1 MFMPSPVLARRLCLA
16 FLLAAPL
23 AAMAASLGIS
33 PVRVELSPATPT
45 AALTLRNG
53 GDEPTVVQVRAV
65 AWSQNG
71 GEDVYEPTSE
81 VIISPPIFTVAGNSA
96 QVVRVGL
103 RRAPDP
109 RRELSYRIF
118 LQEVPGPPQPG
129 TTGVQMALRIG
140 VPVFVKP
147 VQPAKPELSWRIGR
161 ETGGALRVAATNP
174 GEMHVQLIGI
184 KLLGAGAAPGAPPLA
199 SQESGG
205 YLLPGQS
212 REWRI
217 EPPQPGLP
225 TDATRLRVLAST
237 DAGELSAD
245 VTLDPP

>member
-1 MFMPSPVLARRLCLA
+1 MFMPFSILASRLCLA

-45 AALTLRNG
+45 AALPLRNG

-65 AWSQNG
+65 AWSQQG
-71 GEDVYEPTSE
+71 GEDVYEPTNE
-81 VIISPPIFTVAGNSA
+81 VIVSPPIFTVAAKGA

-103 RRAPDP
+103 RRAPDA

-129 TTGVQMALRIG
+129 VTGVQMALRIG
-140 VPVFVKP
+140 LPVFVKP
-147 VQPAKPELSWRIGR
+147 VQPAKAMLNWRIGR
-161 ETGGALRVAATNP
+161 EAGGALRVAATNP

-184 KLLGAGAAPGAPPLA
+184 KLLGAGAAPGAPLA

-225 TDATRLRVLAST
+225 ADATRLRVLAST

>member
-1 MFMPSPVLARRLCLA
+1 MLMPFSIWDRKFCVA
-16 FLLAAPL
+16 FLLSAPL
-23 AAMAASLGIS
+23 AAVAASLGIS
-33 PVRVELSPATPT
+33 PVRVELTVAAPT
-45 AALTLRNG
+45 SALTLRNG
-53 GDEPTVVQVRAV
+53 GEEPTVVQVRAV
-65 AWSQNG
+65 AWSQQG

-81 VIISPPIFTVAGNSA
+81 VIVSPPIFTLGGNSA

-103 RRAPDP
+103 RRAPDVH
-109 RRELSYRIF
+109 RELSYRIY

-129 TTGVQMALRIG
+129 MTGLQMALRIG

-147 VQPAKPELSWRIGR
+147 VQPATAELTWRIGR
-161 ETGGALRVAATNP
+161 EADGALRVAATNP
-174 GEMHVQLIGI
+174 GAMHVQLIGI
-184 KLLGAGAAPGAPPLA
+184 KLLAATAAPDAAPLGIH
-199 SQESGG
+199 ETGG

-217 EPPQPGLP
+217 GPQPGP
-225 TDATRLRVLAST
+225 PADTTRLRVQAST

>member
-1 MFMPSPVLARRLCLA
+1 MFMPSPNLARRLCLA

-53 GDEPTVVQVRAV
+53 GDEPTVVQVRAL
-65 AWSQNG
+65 AWSQQG

-81 VIISPPIFTVAGNSA
+81 IIVSPPIFTVAGNSA

-109 RRELSYRIF
+109 RRELSYRIY

-129 TTGVQMALRIG
+129 VTGLQLALRIG

-147 VQPAKPELSWRIGR
+147 VQPAKAMLNWRIGR
-161 ETGGALRVAATNP
+161 EAGGALRVVATNP
-174 GEMHVQLIGI
+174 GEMHVQLTGI
-184 KLLGAGAAPGAPPLA
+184 KLFSAGAEPDAPVLA
-199 SQESGG
+199 SHESGG
-205 YLLPGQS
+205 YLLPDQS

-217 EPPQPGLP
+217 EPQSGLP
-225 TDATRLRVLAST
+225 AGTTRLRVLAST

>member
-1 MFMPSPVLARRLCLA
+1 MLTPIPILTRRLCLA

-23 AAMAASLGIS
+23 AALAASLGIS
-33 PVRVELSPATPT
+33 PVRVELSPAAPT

-53 GDEPTVVQVRAV
+53 GDDPTVVQVHAV
-65 AWSQNG
+65 AWSQKN

-81 VIISPPIFTVAGNSA
+81 VIVSPPIFTVAANSA

-103 RRAPDP
+103 RRAPDA
-109 RRELSYRIF
+109 RRELSYRIY

-129 TTGVQMALRIG
+129 VPGLQMALRIG

-147 VQPAKPELSWRIGR
+147 VQPAKAELNWRIGR
-161 ETGGALRVAATNP
+161 DAGGALRVAATNP

-184 KLLGAGAAPGAPPLA
+184 KLLGVGAAPEAPPLA
-199 SQESGG
+199 SLESGG

-212 REWRI
+212 HEWRL
-217 EPPQPGLP
+217 EPKPGLP
-225 TDATRLRVLAST
+225 ADTTRLRVRAST

>member
-1 MFMPSPVLARRLCLA
+1 
-16 FLLAAPL
+16 
-23 AAMAASLGIS
+23 MAASLGIS
-33 PVRVELSPATPT
+33 PVRVELSPAAPT

-53 GDEPTVVQVRAV
+53 GDEPTVVQVRAL
-65 AWSQNG
+65 AWSQQG

-81 VIISPPIFTVAGNSA
+81 IIVSPPIFTVAGNSA

-109 RRELSYRIF
+109 RRELSYRIY

-129 TTGVQMALRIG
+129 VTGLQLALRIG

-147 VQPAKPELSWRIGR
+147 VQPAKAMLNWRIGR
-161 ETGGALRVAATNP
+161 EAGGALRVVATNP
-174 GEMHVQLIGI
+174 GEMHVQLTGI
-184 KLLGAGAAPGAPPLA
+184 KLFSAGAEPDAPVLA
-199 SQESGG
+199 SHESGG

-217 EPPQPGLP
+217 EPQSGLP
-225 TDATRLRVLAST
+225 AGTTRLRVLAST

>member
-1 MFMPSPVLARRLCLA
+1 MFLPSPSLARRLCLA
-16 FLLAAPL
+16 FFLLAP
-23 AAMAASLGIS
+23 AAVLAASLGIS
-33 PVRVELSPATPT
+33 PVRVELSPAAPT

-65 AWSQNG
+65 AWTQNG

-81 VIISPPIFTVAGNSA
+81 VIVSPPIFTVAGNGA

-103 RRAPDP
+103 RRAPDA

-118 LQEVPGPPQPG
+118 LQEVPGAPQPG
-129 TTGVQMALRIG
+129 VTGVQMALRIG

-147 VQPAKPELSWRIGR
+147 VQPAKAALTWRVGR
-161 ETGGALRVAATNP
+161 EAGGALRVVASNP

-184 KLLGAGAAPGAPPLA
+184 KLLDGGAAPDAPPLA

-217 EPPQPGLP
+217 EPPRPGLP
-225 TDATRLRVLAST
+225 ADATRLRVLAST
-237 DAGELSAD
+237 DAGELSAE

>member
-1 MFMPSPVLARRLCLA
+1 MFMPSPNLAKRLCLA
-16 FLLAAPL
+16 FVLAAPL

-71 GEDVYEPTSE
+71 GEDVYEPTNE
-81 VIISPPIFTVAGNSA
+81 VIVSPPIFTVAAKGA

-103 RRAPDP
+103 RRAPDA

-129 TTGVQMALRIG
+129 VTGVQMALRIG
-140 VPVFVKP
+140 LPVFVKP
-147 VQPAKPELSWRIGR
+147 VQPAKATLNWRIGR
-161 ETGGALRVAATNP
+161 EAGGALRVVAANP
-174 GEMHVQLIGI
+174 GEMHVQVIGF
-184 KLLGAGAAPGAPPLA
+184 KLLGPSAAPDAPPLA
-199 SQESGG
+199 SHESGG
-205 YLLPGQS
+205 YLLPSQS

-217 EPPQPGLP
+217 EPRPGLP
-225 TDATRLRVLAST
+225 VDTTRLRVLAHT

-245 VTLDPP
+245 VSLDPP